1 MEKKDIIPIHTED
14 IALFSIQPTNA
25 AVDHIYWVKKGP
37 TYLNDEG
44 NNAVHFNIPG
54 DGTDYTDLYNTYL
67 YVKLKIVDE
76 DGNVFKQGDA
86 LEENFA
92 IPVDNIMHSL
102 WDHVDVKLNNSMV
115 SFSTNNYMYK
125 ALFENLLFYDKNARL
140 YQTSSFGFFGESGN
154 FSNPNPLLTPYNRG
168 LNDRYELWK
177 GVVEVQD
184 ARSDDPSKLKDP
196 SMVEFCGP
204 LLADICNQRK
214 YILNLVDIDI
224 LLQPKNDEFRLMTSP
239 KGTMAKIKIQ
249 EIYLNV
255 CKVDVAPEA
264 RLGIERGLKESKI
277 FAQYPFQRT
286 DIRTY
291 NIPQGSFGE
300 TIEDLYQGHVPSKI
314 IVGLVDSSAFSG
326 NYSKNPFHFQ
336 HFDISKIG
344 FYVNNV
350 STPEQPLTVN
360 IKESD
365 YLMGF
370 LSLYKV
376 AGKLNENTDIGINRD
391 SYRQGYTLFG
401 FNVDPTASYD
411 MSYLGKTKTG
421 ITKLDINF
429 RRGLPINITV
439 VVYAVFPE
447 VMEIDFERV
456 VRLQTKNNRIY
467 A

>member
-1 MEKKDIIPIHTED
+1 MEKKDIVPIHTED
-14 IALFSIQPTNA
+14 IALFSIQPTNV
-25 AVDHIYWVKKGP
+25 AVDRISWVKKGP

-54 DGTDYTDLYNTYL
+54 EGTQFTDLYNTYL
-67 YVKLKIVDE
+67 CVKLKIVDE
-76 DGNVFKQGDA
+76 HGNVFKQGDTQD
-86 LEENFA
+86 ESFA
-92 IPVDNIMHSL
+92 IPVDNVLHSL

-154 FSNPNPLLTPYNRG
+154 FANPNPQEPPYNRG
-168 LNDRYELWK
+168 LHDRYELWK
-177 GVVEVQD
+177 GLRGVQD
-184 ARSDDPSKLKDP
+184 PRTDDPSKVKDP
-196 SMVEFCGP
+196 SMVEFTGP

-224 LLQPKNDEFRLMTSP
+224 LLQPKSDEFRLITSP
-239 KGTMAKIKIQ
+239 KGTKANIKIQ
-249 EIYLNV
+249 EIYLDV

-264 RLGIERGLKESKI
+264 RLGIEHGLKEKNN

-326 NYSKNPFHFQ
+326 NYNKNPYHFQ
-336 HFDISKIG
+336 HFDISRIA
-344 FYVNNV
+344 FYVDNV
-350 STPEQPLTVN
+350 STPEQPLIVN

-365 YLMGF
+365 YLKGF
-370 LSLYKV
+370 LSMYKV
-376 AGKLNENTDIGINRD
+376 AGKLNENTDIGIDRD

-421 ITKLDINF
+421 ITKLDLNF
-429 RRGLPINITV
+429 RTALPTNITV

-447 VMEIDFERV
+447 VMEVDFERV